1 MNVALYAE
9 EIKLLS
15 TTEKVTKRDFVLW
28 HLNCS
33 KCFSNCQELRRKK

>member
-15 TTEKVTKRDFVLW
+15 TTEKVTKEGFCFVV
-28 HLNCS
+28 
-33 KCFSNCQELRRKK
+33 F